1 MTRTPTETMLLE
13 ALEAWIAAIDA
24 RRDFEIENPN
34 NTTKEWWRLLEAV
47 GFAEDAARRAISAA
61 KGEDRT

>member
-13 ALEAWIAAIDA
+13 ALEPLWEFLGDAPTLDYGEDRVLSWISVMSE
-24 RRDFEIENPN
+24 R
-34 NTTKEWWRLLEAV
+34 
-47 GFAEDAARRAISAA
+47 ARRAIATA